1 MKHPSFFATILF
13 LVGPLACSSG
23 TPIDTTIASIES
35 CFDTG
40 GGHMRCV
47 STTGGAMKEPGDVDG
62 DGKADTFVCAVH
74 PKGKIERAD
83 AGKGDLTAKKGDGG
97 SHAEKGEHDDDDD
110 CGKLGCRDL
119 REHRAG
125 DDDHGVRK
133 DDDDGA
139 KDHAGRDAGGR
150 KDAAESSEDGAV
162 GHQDAKSSKPK
173 GDHDTDDMNCP
184 SRDGGVKEDGSARGT
199 DVRRPRG

>member
-40 GGHMRCV
+40 
-47 STTGGAMKEPGDVDG
+47 

-74 PKGKIERAD
+74 PKGKIEHAD
-83 AGKGDLTAKKGDGG
+83 AGKGDVAAKKGDGG

-119 REHRAG
+119 RERRAG
-125 DDDHGVRK
+125 DDDHGVRR